1 MLIEINGLD
10 IIITIHKKS
19 KGENNVPLMTFCEQ
33 ILDIID
39 KEYSNQKQVRNR
51 NSECGSS
58 E

>member
-10 IIITIHKKS
+10 MIITIHKKS
-19 KGENNVPLMTFCEQ
+19 KDHKNVPLMTLCEQ

-39 KEYSNQKQVRNR
+39 KEYSNQKELRNHR
-51 NSECGSS
+51 SECGSS